1 MEPFVG
7 TFAKDDNVHRMRLAV
22 FADAGV
28 PWGTAAASGGMGTGW
43 TAELE
48 VHRAG
53 VAAVLVTLSGSWETA
68 DEFACLFTI
77 GTVSALYPTSPEVS
91 TDFEAF
97 LKLTKLTSVFITG
110 PDGDARTPF
119 RFTVRDVSP

>member
-1 MEPFVG
+1 MDPYVG
-7 TFAKDDNVHRMRLAV
+7 TFAVGDNTHNAR
-22 FADAGV
+22 FTPHTDAGEQ
-28 PWGTAAASGGMGTGW
+28 WGTGMGTGW

-68 DEFACLFTI
+68 AELACLFTI
-77 GTVSALYPTSPEVS
+77 GTVSALAPVAPATSA
-91 TDFEAF
+91 DFEAF
-97 LKLTKLTSVFITG
+97 LKLTKTTSVYIGG
-110 PDGDARTPF
+110 PDGDVRTPF